1 MSVIE
6 QILKDK
12 DWSNASSFYL
22 LDLRGTEPEIYRRW
36 GEQMPHSV
44 IEAQIVVELV
54 ETFEEELAAYS
65 HKDCS
70 IEQISPIICYLI
82 SPEIP

>member
-1 MSVIE
+1 
-6 QILKDK
+6 
-12 DWSNASSFYL
+12 
-22 LDLRGTEPEIYRRW
+22 
-36 GEQMPHSV
+36 MPHSV

-70 IEQISPIICYLI
+70 IDQISPIVCYLI